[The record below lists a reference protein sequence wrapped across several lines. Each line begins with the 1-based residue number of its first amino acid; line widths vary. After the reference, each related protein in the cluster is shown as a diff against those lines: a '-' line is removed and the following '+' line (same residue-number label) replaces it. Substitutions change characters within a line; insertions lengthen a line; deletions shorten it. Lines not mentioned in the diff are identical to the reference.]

1 MSKEKEAAKYGL
13 TRQAHA
19 KRLKT
24 WIPVMI
30 DGEKHLVN
38 PKQLMKL
45 KGD

>member
-1 MSKEKEAAKYGL
+1 MNKEEEAAKYGI

-24 WIPVMI
+24 WIPVVI

-38 PKQLMKL
+38 PKQIMKL
-45 KGD
+45 IED